1 MTEEAEA
8 RARAEVELEAM
19 GSKLSQV
26 PALSLRA
33 PLALD
38 GGPRSGSPEGALC
51 EKQVTELA
59 KQNIKRLSE
68 ENAELKQRFG

>member
-1 MTEEAEA
+1 MEAEA
-8 RARAEVELEAM
+8 RARAEVELEVM

-38 GGPRSGSPEGALC
+38 GRPRSGSQGALC

-59 KQNIKRLSE
+59 KQNIRRLSE